1 MRTSFIIL
9 LIMLLLVA
17 SLAIF
22 SYLQNIDLKSQ
33 LNSTEEILKRTQE
46 INEEMEGKLEDL
58 KERNERIRAD
68 SISILNQNNRF
79 QNEIKDLKD
88 KLKDAESKLKKT
100 QQALQRVKSELT
112 DLKKSSEETREAL
125 KEKIVLEKTALK
137 EALANV
143 KKSKEELLD
152 RVNYE
157 RAIYHYN
164 LAVAYTKAK
173 LYDEAIKE
181 YKESLTYNE
190 NNPEAY
196 YNLGLLYEEVKD
208 NLQKAIWNYTKYIEL
223 APDASDR
230 VEVERWI
237 RDLETELEDRGIWKS
252 PGKESKDNKLYK
264 GKKESNIGF
273 GERK

>member
-1 MRTSFIIL
+1 
-9 LIMLLLVA
+9 MLLLVA

-22 SYLQNIDLKSQ
+22 SYLQNIDLKSR
-33 LNSTEEILKRTQE
+33 LNSTEEILKRTQK

-88 KLKDAESKLKKT
+88 KLKDAESKLRKT
-100 QQALQRVKSELT
+100 QQALQQVKSELT

-137 EALANV
+137 ETLANV
-143 KKSKEELLD
+143 KKSKEELLNKI
-152 RVNYE
+152 NYE

-273 GERK
+273 GEGK